1 MSKPPLRRILAS
13 QRLAA
18 ASYRL
23 TADTGATFIVEDA
36 GEELGWRWYHE
47 GDDPAQPARPAESG
61 HFTREECLDSLRGFL
76 EASPRQQPRLRI
88 RGLLRPP
95 AA

>member
-18 ASYRL
+18 ARFRL
-23 TADTGATFIVEDA
+23 VADTGAAFIVEDA
-36 GEELGWRWYHE
+36 GEELGWRWHHE
-47 GDDPAQPARPAESG
+47 GDDPAQPAQPAESG
-61 HFTREECLDSLRGFL
+61 YFTRDECLDGLRAFL
-76 EASPRQQPRLRI
+76 DATPRQQPRLRI
-88 RGLLRPP
+88 RAVLRPP